1 MKPPVVLVLLLQ
13 ACALSDDATYRRVA
27 RPGDVPAQRWELV
40 ADPAELGWSVEGLA
54 AAKREA
60 QTVGSSAVMVVHDG
74 RLIAAWGNTTG
85 RWYVAS
91 MRKSLLSLLYGEL
104 VASGEVNLDATLK
117 DLNIDDVTPL
127 SDLEKQARV
136 KDLLTSTS
144 GVYLPSAASDVNLP
158 PRGSTSPGSQ
168 FVYNNW
174 GFNAAA
180 TIFNQVRPA
189 GDLYSAFEDRV
200 ARPLGFED
208 FARSR
213 DGRYERIP
221 ESVHPA
227 YHFDMTA
234 RDLARVGLLVA
245 RKGRWGDVQVLEEK
259 WLADSTGPKVETGEL
274 EGSMGY
280 GYMWWVC
287 TEGSQLAALGMPVG
301 TVFANGNLNQ
311 FIAVVPSHQLVIV
324 HRGPD
329 GTVGWPAKAK
339 LIAAIVAAAPQ
350 R

>member
-1 MKPPVVLVLLLQ
+1 MKLPVLLVLLLQ
-13 ACALSDDATYRRVA
+13 ACALPDDVTYRSVA
-27 RPGDVPAQRWELV
+27 RPPDVPGERWEVV
-40 ADPAELGWSVEGLA
+40 AEPSELGWSVEGLA

-60 QTVGSSAVMVVHDG
+60 QTVGSSAVMVIHDG

-104 VASGEVNLDATLK
+104 VASGAVNLDATLK
-117 DLNIDDVTPL
+117 DLNVDDVTPL
-127 SDLEKQARV
+127 SDVEKQARV

-144 GVYLPSAASDVNLP
+144 GVYLPSAASDVTLP
-158 PRGSTSPGSQ
+158 VRGSTSPGTQ

-180 TIFNQVRPA
+180 TIFNQARPQ
-189 GDLYSAFEDRV
+189 GDLYTAFEDRI
-200 ARPLGFED
+200 ARPLGLED
-208 FARSR
+208 FVRSR
-213 DGRYERIP
+213 DGRYERIA
-221 ESVHPA
+221 ESMHPA

-245 RKGRWGDVQVLEEK
+245 RQGRWSDAQVLEEA
-259 WLADSTGPKVETGEL
+259 WLAESTGPKVNTAES

-280 GYMWWVC
+280 GFMWWVC

-301 TVFANGNLNQ
+301 TRFANGNLNQ

-329 GTVGWPAKAK
+329 RNVEWSAKAK